1 MADES
6 LEHSAEA
13 LMSLRSGGKSKPSPT
28 KTSPSIPRRDNPPRI
43 RKKNRRI
50 FNDDEDT
57 SMSPIRSSSKKL
69 KIVAPVRYS
78 PKTASQASTSRSG
91 SHPTQSPIRGSS
103 SSSSSLVIPTT
114 PVKKAAQKL
123 GARLKNLLKLPKAY
137 KWCIHEWFYSNLD
150 KPLFEG
156 DNDFCICLQESF
168 PQLKTRKLT
177 RTEWCMIRRLMG
189 KPRRCSPAFFKEERE
204 ALRQK
209 RRRLR
214 LLQQRKNSELRIDD
228 LKELP
233 DEVPLP
239 LCIGTK
245 VTARLR
251 KPHDGL
257 FTGQVDAL
265 DTFQCTYRITFDRQ
279 GFGTHSIPDTEVLNN
294 EEQET
299 MPLATFLQKEPR
311 ARPPY
316 LMSPDRFDMMSLPS
330 PGLDSDPMLGMS
342 PLRGKLQ
349 GYGETLGG
357 FPITFLKVVTRLSK
371 ILAYKRELI
380 AELGTMNTEAE
391 RLNSLEQPYTMEFKQ
406 QYANKVLE
414 LDQLNEDLTRYL
426 NGVQNFC
433 QALAPEL
440 NVEPP
445 CRRTEERQECEIV
458 ARRMVDEVNR
468 KNFGVQDSKLCDLI
482 VNLTALMLQVKSVAT
497 HGDMDSFGFKAIT
510 DFIEDIKKKMEP
522 ASLRSFQDNVE
533 VHMAHI
539 QTGMTQMGNLHAFTE
554 RGYLC

>member
-1 MADES
+1 
-6 LEHSAEA
+6 
-13 LMSLRSGGKSKPSPT
+13 
-28 KTSPSIPRRDNPPRI
+28 
-43 RKKNRRI
+43 
-50 FNDDEDT
+50 
-57 SMSPIRSSSKKL
+57 MSPIRSPSKKL
-69 KIVAPVRYS
+69 KIVPPVRLT
-78 PKTASQASTSRSG
+78 PKTAAQASTSRSG
-91 SHPTQSPIRGSS
+91 SRSIQQSPVRGSPQTFLS
-103 SSSSSLVIPTT
+103 T

-137 KWCIHEWFYSNLD
+137 KWCIYEWFYSNLD

-168 PQLKTRKLT
+168 PQLKTRRLT
-177 RTEWCMIRRLMG
+177 RTEWCIIRRLMG
-189 KPRRCSPAFFKEERE
+189 KPRRCSPAFFREERE
-204 ALRQK
+204 ALDQK
-209 RRRLR
+209 RHKLR

-233 DEVPLP
+233 EEVPLP

-265 DTFQCTYRITFDRQ
+265 DTFRCTYRITFDRQ

-311 ARPPY
+311 GRPY
-316 LMSPDRFDMMSLPS
+316 LMSPDNRYDMMSLPS

-357 FPITFLKVVTRLSK
+357 FPIDFLKLVTRLSK
-371 ILAYKRELI
+371 ILGYKRELI
-380 AELGTMNTEAE
+380 TDLSNMNVEAE
-391 RLNSLEQPYTMEFKQ
+391 RQNSLELPYTMDFKQ

-414 LDQLNEDLTRYL
+414 LDQLNDDLTKYL
-426 NGVQNFC
+426 TGVQTYC
-433 QALAPEL
+433 QELAPEL

-445 CRRTEERQECEIV
+445 CRRTEERHECEME
-458 ARRMVDEVNR
+458 ARRMVER
-468 KNFGVQDSKLCDLI
+468 ASHKLGGGQLREMKLCDLI
-482 VNLTALMLQVKSVAT
+482 VSLTALMLQVKSVAT
-497 HGDMDSFGFKAIT
+497 QGDMDSFGFKAIT
-510 DFIEDIKKKMEP
+510 DFIEDIKKKIEP
-522 ASLRSFQDNVE
+522 SSLRSFQDNVE

-539 QTGMTQMGNLHAFTE
+539 QSGMTQMGNLHAFSE
-554 RGYLC
+554 RNYLY